1 MYSNILITTDGSE
14 LARKGIVEGLTLA
27 KALGATV
34 TILTVTEPLKPS
46 VVRAAREAG
55 LTDPLARYEHEVDAD
70 MRQRL
75 QQFLEGHAELAGD
88 VQLRHEVDD
97 HPAEAIVRT
106 AEIGGHDLIV
116 MASHGHR
123 GLRKMLLGSQTA
135 EVLVSTK
142 IPVLVVR

>member
-1 MYSNILITTDGSE
+1 MYSNILITTDGSD
-14 LARKGIVEGLTLA
+14 LARKGIVEGLKLA
-27 KALGATV
+27 KALGAV
-34 TILTVTEPLKPS
+34 PTILTVTEPLKPS
-46 VVRAAREAG
+46 VVRAALEAG
-55 LTDPLARYEHEVDAD
+55 LDDPLARYEHEVDAD
-70 MRQRL
+70 MQERL
-75 QQFLEGHAELAGD
+75 QRFLESHED
-88 VQLRHEVDD
+88 VAANVVLRHEIDD

-135 EVLVSTK
+135 EVLVHTK

>member
-1 MYSNILITTDGSE
+1 MYTNILITTDGSD

-27 KALGATV
+27 KALGARA

-46 VVRAAREAG
+46 VVRAALEAG
-55 LTDPLARYEHEVDAD
+55 LEDPLARYEHEVDAD
-70 MRQRL
+70 MQARL
-75 QQFLEGHAELAGD
+75 QKFKDGHPDIAGD
-88 VQLRHEVDD
+88 VQLRHEVDE

-106 AEIGGHDLIV
+106 AEIAGHDLIV

-135 EVLVSTK
+135 EVLVRTT